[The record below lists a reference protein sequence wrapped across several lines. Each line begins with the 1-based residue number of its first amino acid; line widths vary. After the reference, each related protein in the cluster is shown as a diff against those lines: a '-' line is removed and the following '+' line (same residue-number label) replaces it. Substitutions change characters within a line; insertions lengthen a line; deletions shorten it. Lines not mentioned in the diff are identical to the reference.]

1 MGVQDGCFGRFRL
14 HRMRH
19 STSSGRGDIDHEAD
33 MFLQRLTVRLI
44 TWLRVERCSICQVVA
59 TRCLWLVVHH
69 EQLSRNNLVSI
80 RTLFPH
86 SMANLLQT
94 HAWVAV
100 LHDTTRSATSATHA
114 LSPGRTYK
122 TSTPASD
129 MYHREAQMRPNKLC
143 RRRDGW
149 RHSARE
155 SCATTTKS
163 SSIIEVGLPLLYNTN
178 PIVSILC
185 TQRSTY
191 HSKFCTIHHFSCP
204 RCSV

>member
-1 MGVQDGCFGRFRL
+1 M
-14 HRMRH
+14 
-19 STSSGRGDIDHEAD
+19 
-33 MFLQRLTVRLI
+33 RLI
-44 TWLRVERCSICQVVA
+44 TWLRVENCSICQVVA
-59 TRCLWLVVHH
+59 TPCQWPALN
-69 EQLSRNNLVSI
+69 EGLSLSNLVSI
-80 RTLFPH
+80 RTFSVH
-86 SMANLLQT
+86 FKADLLQT

-163 SSIIEVGLPLLYNTN
+163 SSIIEVGLPLLYNTI

-185 TQRSTY
+185 TQRSNLPFKILY
-191 HSKFCTIHHFSCP
+191 NPSFFFLPRVLYVISKFSANPLAQAFYPHLLTRIR
-204 RCSV
+204 RCS